1 MNVTVVLCCDCSL
14 LDSSVLLA
22 TTYIYTDIKCN
33 KLEKETL
40 MAYFLAKT
48 DPKTY
53 SIDDL
58 ERDRT
63 TVWDGVRSAAAL
75 LAIRAMHPDDE
86 VLIYHSQGE
95 AAIVGLAQVVSEP
108 RPDPNDPKSWVVDIA
123 FIRRFTQPI
132 TLHEI
137 KESHSFDDWALVRQG
152 RLSTMSVP
160 ENVVAWLKE
169 KKAL

>member
-1 MNVTVVLCCDCSL
+1 
-14 LDSSVLLA
+14 
-22 TTYIYTDIKCN
+22 
-33 KLEKETL
+33 

-58 ERDRT
+58 ERDKT

-75 LAIRAMHPDDE
+75 LAIRAMHPEDE

-95 AAIVGLAQVVSEP
+95 AAIVGLARVVSEP
-108 RPDPNDPKSWVVDIA
+108 RPDPNDPKSWVVDLT
-123 FIRRFTQPI
+123 FVRRFSQPI

-137 KESHSFDDWALVRQG
+137 KESHLFDDWALVRQG

-160 ENVVAWLKE
+160 ENVLAWLEE

>member
-1 MNVTVVLCCDCSL
+1 
-14 LDSSVLLA
+14 
-22 TTYIYTDIKCN
+22 
-33 KLEKETL
+33 

-58 ERDRT
+58 EREKT
-63 TVWDGVRSAAAL
+63 TVWDGVRNSAAL
-75 LAIRAMHPDDE
+75 LAIRAMHPGDE

-95 AAIVGLAQVVSEP
+95 AAIVGLARVVSEP
-108 RPDPNDPKSWVVDIA
+108 RPDPNDPKSWVVDIM
-123 FIRRFTQPI
+123 FMRRFSQPI
-132 TLHEI
+132 TLHEV
-137 KESHSFDDWALVRQG
+137 KESHLFDDWALVRQG

-169 KKAL
+169 KAL

>member
-1 MNVTVVLCCDCSL
+1 
-14 LDSSVLLA
+14 
-22 TTYIYTDIKCN
+22 
-33 KLEKETL
+33 

-58 ERDRT
+58 ERDNT
-63 TVWDGVRSAAAL
+63 TVWDGVRNAAAL
-75 LAIRAMHPDDE
+75 LAIRAMRPGDT

-95 AAIVGLAQVVSEP
+95 AAIVGLARVVSEP
-108 RPDPNDPKSWVVDIA
+108 RIDPNDPKSWVVDMT
-123 FIRRFTQPI
+123 FVQRLTEPV

-137 KESHSFDDWALVRQG
+137 KESHLFDDWALVRQG

-160 ENVVAWLKE
+160 ENVVMWLKE
-169 KKAL
+169 KKAM

>member
-1 MNVTVVLCCDCSL
+1 
-14 LDSSVLLA
+14 
-22 TTYIYTDIKCN
+22 
-33 KLEKETL
+33 

-48 DPKTY
+48 DPTTY

-58 ERDRT
+58 ERDKT

-75 LAIRAMHPDDE
+75 LAIRAMHPGDE

-95 AAIVGLAQVVSEP
+95 AAIVGLARVVSEP
-108 RPDPNDPKSWVVDIA
+108 RIDPNDPKSWVVDITYV
-123 FIRRFTQPI
+123 RRLSQPV
-132 TLHEI
+132 TLREI
-137 KESHSFDDWALVRQG
+137 KESHLFDDWGLVRQG

-160 ENVVAWLKE
+160 EKVASWLKE

>member
-1 MNVTVVLCCDCSL
+1 
-14 LDSSVLLA
+14 
-22 TTYIYTDIKCN
+22 
-33 KLEKETL
+33 

-53 SIDDL
+53 SIEDL
-58 ERDRT
+58 EREKT
-63 TVWDGVRSAAAL
+63 TVWDGVRNAAAL
-75 LAIRAMHPDDE
+75 LAIRAMHPGDE

-108 RPDPNDPKSWVVDIA
+108 RPDPNDPKSWVVDIT
-123 FIRRFTQPI
+123 FVRRFTQPI

-137 KESHSFDDWALVRQG
+137 KESHLFDDWALVRQG

-160 ENVVAWLKE
+160 QNVLVWLEE

>member
-1 MNVTVVLCCDCSL
+1 
-14 LDSSVLLA
+14 
-22 TTYIYTDIKCN
+22 
-33 KLEKETL
+33 

-58 ERDRT
+58 ERDKT

-75 LAIRAMHPDDE
+75 LAIRAMRPGDE

-95 AAIVGLAQVVSEP
+95 AAIVGLARVVSEP
-108 RPDPNDPKSWVVDIA
+108 RIDPNDPKSWVVDLT
-123 FIRRFTQPI
+123 FVRRLRQPV

-137 KESHSFDDWALVRQG
+137 KENHLFDDWALVRQG

-160 ENVVAWLKE
+160 ENVVTWLKE
-169 KKAL
+169 KKVM

>member
-1 MNVTVVLCCDCSL
+1 
-14 LDSSVLLA
+14 
-22 TTYIYTDIKCN
+22 
-33 KLEKETL
+33 

-48 DPKTY
+48 DPTTY

-58 ERDRT
+58 ERDKT

-75 LAIRAMHPDDE
+75 LAIRAMHPGDE

-108 RPDPNDPKSWVVDIA
+108 RIDPNDPKSWVVDITYV
-123 FIRRFTQPI
+123 RRLSQPV
-132 TLHEI
+132 TLREI
-137 KESHSFDDWALVRQG
+137 KESHLFDDWALVRQG

-160 ENVVAWLKE
+160 DKVASWLKE
-169 KKAL
+169 EKAL